1 MKKIDV
7 CSESLSRRSM
17 LAAAGWFV
25 GASAVAVAVATA
37 TGANAQAKVT
47 PTAVA
52 YQDSPKGAQQCDN
65 CNWFQAPNACKTV
78 AGEISPQ
85 GWCKIYARKPA

>member
-1 MKKIDV
+1 MKKIDI

-17 LAAAGWFV
+17 LAASGLFV
-25 GASAVAVAVATA
+25 GASAVAVVTATA
-37 TGANAQAKVT
+37 ANAQAKVAQ
-47 PTAVA
+47 TAVG
-52 YQDSPKGAQQCDN
+52 YQETPKGAQQCDN

-85 GWCKIYARKPA
+85 GWCKIYAKKPG